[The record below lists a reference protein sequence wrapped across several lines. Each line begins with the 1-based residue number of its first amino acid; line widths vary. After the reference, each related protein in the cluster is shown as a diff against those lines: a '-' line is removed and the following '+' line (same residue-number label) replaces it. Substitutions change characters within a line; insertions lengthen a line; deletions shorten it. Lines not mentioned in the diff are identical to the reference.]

1 MHFDTDIMMQHCRFF
16 LANLMILHPHLYFI
30 RVHHFLM
37 MVLAHNIAIAVWPYF
52 CTYFMGYL
60 SMDHCERVII
70 QFVVI
75 PEMVQLQNIRN
86 IYYITYI
93 SLVIHQKWS
102 LLYVTF
108 VDTRKQDNGVCE
120 CIIKDESWIFTNGNL
135 RLNCVLFAFAFDS
148 TQINM
153 KTNAE
158 YN

>member
-1 MHFDTDIMMQHCRFF
+1 MQTF
-16 LANLMILHPHLYFI
+16 LANLMILHPHPYFI
-30 RVHHFLM
+30 RVHHILM
-37 MVLAHNIAIAVWPYF
+37 MVLAPNIAIAVWPYF

-60 SMDHCERVII
+60 FIDHCEWVII

-86 IYYITYI
+86 I
-93 SLVIHQKWS
+93 SLVIHLKWF

-135 RLNCVLFAFAFDS
+135 RLNCVLLAPTLDS